1 MTVSVFTASLFH
13 AVRQLVSAIFC
24 NFLQQR
30 SSLRPVTCHHSRRGE
45 PKLFYCRVN
54 TSTPLHLLV
63 WLHCSLLS
71 SSCPLTGS
79 GSWGLVPATNCDMLT
94 KRAGTSRF
102 QKIHR
107 KKEHVGGKGGFYTER
122 RVSAGLCC
130 GTKASRFPPFYL
142 MDGCLS
148 SLKLLPFRVGQ
159 ISKAGHSTGSQN
171 ILFNCSFKWQHH
183 SCSVS
188 YVAECRTILKLS

>member
-1 MTVSVFTASLFH
+1 MTVSVFTVSSFR

-30 SSLRPVTCHHSRRGE
+30 SSLRPVTRHHSRRGE

-107 KKEHVGGKGGFYTER
+107 KKELVGEKEAFT
-122 RVSAGLCC
+122 L
-130 GTKASRFPPFYL
+130 K
-142 MDGCLS
+142 DGYQQV
-148 SLKLLPFRVGQ
+148 FVVGQ
-159 ISKAGHSTGSQN
+159 KPAGFL
-171 ILFNCSFKWQHH
+171 LFIWWMGTWAHW
-183 SCSVS
+183 SCSHLELDKFRGR
-188 YVAECRTILKLS
+188 A